1 MTGIS
6 SHIQGSA
13 SASVWQAPTQAPT
26 SLLGQ
31 LKGLFVTPDSDATQ
45 VQAARQSFEQ
55 YFEQETSALAGM
67 MGAKGIERF
76 AEDVQARCT
85 SIVQR
90 SFDALPRKDDGSVG
104 GKDFASAMKQ
114 AGAQAAMALDRLKVD
129 AARNELLSNLRPAD
143 SSPQIVRHHYQDEA
157 GRDQTKYVVIRP
169 APQLENLVLRGG
181 GAKGIGYSAALD
193 QMEKSGMMAGI
204 KHLAGSSAGALTAT
218 CLACGLSAAEFE
230 NGPADALFRP
240 GVLDALKGGGE
251 LARLYPDLKMEGGL
265 APAVASLKVVDQTS
279 ANSVSAFLNS
289 HWDDGAFQ
297 ARLQQLDPVV
307 QVRLDQLRQP
317 QNFDENRQGKMITFG
332 DLKSLHEL
340 APEKFKMLTLTGW
353 NKTAQQEMYFDAQ
366 TRPDMPVAYAAR
378 MSMAFPIA
386 FKAVSIESDTGK
398 QVFADGGIG
407 SNMPS
412 EVFLKP
418 HDATGQ
424 PQRLDEAAK
433 AGTQARTLLLTF
445 DENGKGYQIMHGG
458 KPEAKPQGMLDKVKA
473 FFVNLITSHPDQ
485 ARANLKDQKKV
496 WNAGPN
502 ALPVF
507 HGEISTLTSNI
518 SDQTQH
524 QAHMLSAWKA
534 LEQIDARTQQAYS
547 IECGSLDEVAGMLA
561 PAEKQALRSLPNPD
575 AMQRELLAVL
585 DRLGDGAAPRPMMM
599 QV

>member
-1 MTGIS
+1 MTNIS
-6 SHIQGSA
+6 SHIQNSA
-13 SASVWQAPTQAPT
+13 SAPAWQAPVQTPT

-31 LKGLFVTPDSDATQ
+31 LKGLFVTPDSSATH
-45 VQAARQSFEQ
+45 VQAAKDSFEQ
-55 YFEQETSALAGM
+55 YFLQETSALAGM
-67 MGAKGIERF
+67 MGPKGIENF
-76 AEDVQARCT
+76 AGDVQAKFE

-90 SFDALPRKDDGSVG
+90 TFDALPRKDDGSVG
-104 GKDFASAMKQ
+104 GKDFAAAMKT
-114 AGAQAAMALDRLKVD
+114 AGSQAAQALDRLKVD
-129 AARNELLSNLRPAD
+129 AARNELLANLRPAD
-143 SSPQIVRHHYQDEA
+143 TSPQIIPHK
-157 GRDQTKYVVIRP
+157 GGFVVIRA

-193 QMEKSGMMAGI
+193 QMEKSGMMAGL
-204 KHLAGSSAGALTAT
+204 KNLAGSSAGALTAT
-218 CLACGLSAAEFE
+218 CLACGLSASEFE

-240 GVLDALKGGGE
+240 GVLDALKGGAD
-251 LARLYPDLKMEGGL
+251 LTRLYPDLQMEGGL

-279 ANSVSAFLNS
+279 ANSVSTYLNS
-289 HWDDGAFQ
+289 AWNDAAFQ
-297 ARLQQLDPVV
+297 AKLQQLDPVV
-307 QVRLDQLRQP
+307 QVRLDELRQP
-317 QNFDENRQGKMITFG
+317 QNFDDNRQGKMVTFG
-332 DLKSLHEL
+332 DLKALHEL
-340 APEKFKMLTLTGW
+340 APEKFKNLTLTGW
-353 NKTAQQEMYFDAQ
+353 NKTDQKEVYFDAK
-366 TRPDMPVAYAAR
+366 TAPDMPVAYAAR

-386 FKAVSIESDTGK
+386 FKAVSIDMDGGK
-398 QVFADGGIG
+398 KVFADGGIG

-418 HDATGQ
+418 TDATGARVQ
-424 PQRLDEAAK
+424 LDADAK
-433 AGTQARTLLLTF
+433 GQMQARTLLLTF

-458 KPEAKPQGMLDKVKA
+458 KPEAKPQGVLDKVKA

-485 ARANLKDQKKV
+485 AGANLKDQKKV

-547 IECGSLDEVAGMLA
+547 TRCDSLEEVAALLNPDEKLA
-561 PAEKQALRSLPNPD
+561 LQSLSNPD
-575 AMQRELLAVL
+575 AQQARLLAL
-585 DRLGDGAAPRPMMM
+585 INGLGNSAPPPLTML

>member
-1 MTGIS
+1 MTNIS
-6 SHIQGSA
+6 SHIQNSA
-13 SASVWQAPTQAPT
+13 SAPAWQAPVQTPT

-31 LKGLFVTPDSDATQ
+31 LKGLFVTPDSSATH
-45 VQAARQSFEQ
+45 VQAAKDSFEQ
-55 YFEQETSALAGM
+55 YFLQETSALAGM
-67 MGAKGIERF
+67 MGPKGIENF
-76 AEDVQARCT
+76 AGDVQAKFE

-90 SFDALPRKDDGSVG
+90 TFDALPRKEDGSVG
-104 GKDFASAMKQ
+104 GKDFAAAMKT
-114 AGAQAAMALDRLKVD
+114 AGSQAAQALDRLKVD
-129 AARNELLSNLRPAD
+129 AARNELLANLRPAD
-143 SSPQIVRHHYQDEA
+143 TSPQIIPHK
-157 GRDQTKYVVIRP
+157 GGFVVIRP

-193 QMEKSGMMAGI
+193 QMEKSGMMAGL
-204 KHLAGSSAGALTAT
+204 KNLAGSSAGALTAT
-218 CLACGLSAAEFE
+218 CLACGLSASEFE

-240 GVLDALKGGGE
+240 GVLDALKGGAD
-251 LARLYPDLKMEGGL
+251 LTRLYPDLQMEGGL

-279 ANSVSAFLNS
+279 ANSVSTYLNS
-289 HWDDGAFQ
+289 AWNDAAFQ
-297 ARLQQLDPVV
+297 AKLQQLDPVV
-307 QVRLDQLRQP
+307 QVRLDELRQP
-317 QNFDENRQGKMITFG
+317 QNFDDNRQGKMVTFG
-332 DLKSLHEL
+332 DLKALHEL
-340 APEKFKMLTLTGW
+340 APEKFKNLTLTGW
-353 NKTAQQEMYFDAQ
+353 NKTDQKEVYFDAK
-366 TRPDMPVAYAAR
+366 TAPDMPVAYAAR

-386 FKAVSIESDTGK
+386 FKAVSIDMDGGK
-398 QVFADGGIG
+398 KVFADGGIG

-418 HDATGQ
+418 TDATGA
-424 PQRLDEAAK
+424 RVHLDADAK
-433 AGTQARTLLLTF
+433 GQMQARTLLLTF

-458 KPEAKPQGMLDKVKA
+458 KPEAKPQGVLDKVKA

-485 ARANLKDQKKV
+485 AGANLKDQKKV

-547 IECGSLDEVAGMLA
+547 TRCDSLEELAALLNPDEKLA
-561 PAEKQALRSLPNPD
+561 LQSLSNPD
-575 AMQRELLAVL
+575 AQQARLLAL
-585 DRLGDGAAPRPMMM
+585 INGLGNSAPPPLTML

>member
-1 MTGIS
+1 MTNIS
-6 SHIQGSA
+6 SHIQNSA
-13 SASVWQAPTQAPT
+13 SAPAWQAPVQTPT

-31 LKGLFVTPDSDATQ
+31 LKGLFVTPDSGATH
-45 VQAARQSFEQ
+45 VQAAKDSFEQ
-55 YFEQETSALAGM
+55 YFLQETSALAGM
-67 MGAKGIERF
+67 MGPKGIENF
-76 AEDVQARCT
+76 AGDVQAKFE

-90 SFDALPRKDDGSVG
+90 TFDALPRKEDGSVG
-104 GKDFASAMKQ
+104 GKDFATAMKT
-114 AGAQAAMALDRLKVD
+114 AGSQAAQALDRLKVD
-129 AARNELLSNLRPAD
+129 AARNELLANLRPAD
-143 SSPQIVRHHYQDEA
+143 TSPQIIPHK
-157 GRDQTKYVVIRP
+157 GGFVVIRP

-193 QMEKSGMMAGI
+193 QMEKSGMMAGL
-204 KHLAGSSAGALTAT
+204 KNLAGSSAGALTAT
-218 CLACGLSAAEFE
+218 CLACGLSASEFE

-240 GVLDALKGGGE
+240 GVLDALKGGAD
-251 LARLYPDLKMEGGL
+251 LTRLYPDLQMEGGL

-279 ANSVSAFLNS
+279 ANSVSTYLNS
-289 HWDDGAFQ
+289 AWNDAAFQ
-297 ARLQQLDPVV
+297 AKLQQLDPVV
-307 QVRLDQLRQP
+307 QVRLDELRQP
-317 QNFDENRQGKMITFG
+317 QNFDDNRQGKMVTFG
-332 DLKSLHEL
+332 DLKALHEL
-340 APEKFKMLTLTGW
+340 APEKFKNLTLTGW
-353 NKTAQQEMYFDAQ
+353 NKTDQKEVYFDAK
-366 TRPDMPVAYAAR
+366 TAPDMPVAYAAR

-386 FKAVSIESDTGK
+386 FKAVSIDMDGGK
-398 QVFADGGIG
+398 KVFADGGIG

-418 HDATGQ
+418 TDATGARVQ
-424 PQRLDEAAK
+424 LDADAK
-433 AGTQARTLLLTF
+433 GQMQARTLLLTF

-458 KPEAKPQGMLDKVKA
+458 KPEAKPQGVLDKVKA

-485 ARANLKDQKKV
+485 AGANLKDQKKV

-547 IECGSLDEVAGMLA
+547 TRCDSLEEVAALLNPDEKLA
-561 PAEKQALRSLPNPD
+561 LQSLSNPD
-575 AMQRELLAVL
+575 AQQARLLAL
-585 DRLGDGAAPRPMMM
+585 INGLGNSAPPPLTML

>member
-1 MTGIS
+1 MTNIS
-6 SHIQGSA
+6 SNIQGSA
-13 SASVWQAPTQAPT
+13 SAPVWQAPTQAPT

-31 LKGLFVTPDSDATQ
+31 LKGLFVTPDSDSTH

-55 YFEQETSALAGM
+55 YFTQETGALANM
-67 MGAKGIERF
+67 MGPNGIASFSNEAQAKFE
-76 AEDVQARCT
+76 

-90 SFDALPRKDDGSVG
+90 TFDALPRKEDGSVG
-104 GKDFASAMKQ
+104 GKDFATAMKT
-114 AGAQAAMALDRLKVD
+114 AGSQAAMALDRLKVD

-143 SSPQIVRHHYQDEA
+143 TSPQIIPHK
-157 GRDQTKYVVIRP
+157 GKYVVIRP

-193 QMEKSGMMAGI
+193 QMEKAGMMAGL

-218 CLACGLSAAEFE
+218 CLACGLSASEFE

-240 GVLDALKGGGE
+240 GVLDALKGGGD
-251 LARLYPDLKMEGGL
+251 LARLYPDLQMEGGL

-279 ANSVSAFLNS
+279 ANSVASFLNS

-297 ARLQQLDPVV
+297 TRLQQLDPVV
-307 QVRLDQLRQP
+307 QLRLNDLRQP

-332 DLKSLHEL
+332 DLKSLHDL

-353 NKTAQQEMYFDAQ
+353 NKTDQTETYFDAR
-366 TRPDMPVAYAAR
+366 TAPDMPVAYAAR

-386 FKAVSIESDTGK
+386 FKAVSIETDTGK
-398 QVFADGGIG
+398 KVYADGGIG

-418 HDATGQ
+418 NDATGA
-424 PQRLDEAAK
+424 RVHLDEGAK
-433 AGTQARTLLLTF
+433 GEMRARTLLLTF

-458 KPEAKPQGMLDKVKA
+458 KPEAKPQGVLDKVKA

-485 ARANLKDQKKV
+485 AGANLKDQKKV

-507 HGEISTLTSNI
+507 HGEISTLTSSI
-518 SDQTQH
+518 SDETQH

-547 IECGSLDEVAGMLA
+547 MRCDSLDEVAAMLT
-561 PAEKQALRSLPNPD
+561 PDEKRALQSLPNPD
-575 AMQRELLAVL
+575 EPQRELLAVING
-585 DRLGDGAAPRPMMM
+585 LGNGAPPPAMMM
-599 QV
+599 MPV

>member
-1 MTGIS
+1 MTNIS
-6 SHIQGSA
+6 SHIQNSA
-13 SASVWQAPTQAPT
+13 SAPAWQAPVQTPT

-31 LKGLFVTPDSDATQ
+31 LKGLFVTPDSSATH
-45 VQAARQSFEQ
+45 VQAAKDSFEQ
-55 YFEQETSALAGM
+55 YFLQETSALAGM
-67 MGAKGIERF
+67 MGPKGIENF
-76 AEDVQARCT
+76 AGDVQAKFE

-90 SFDALPRKDDGSVG
+90 TFDALPRKEDGSVG
-104 GKDFASAMKQ
+104 GKDFATAMKT
-114 AGAQAAMALDRLKVD
+114 AGSQAAQALDRLKVD
-129 AARNELLSNLRPAD
+129 AARNELLANLRPAD
-143 SSPQIVRHHYQDEA
+143 TSPQIIPHK
-157 GRDQTKYVVIRP
+157 GGFVVIRP

-193 QMEKSGMMAGI
+193 QMEKSGMMAGL
-204 KHLAGSSAGALTAT
+204 KNLAGSSAGALTAT
-218 CLACGLSAAEFE
+218 CLACGLSASEFE

-240 GVLDALKGGGE
+240 GVLDALKGGAD
-251 LARLYPDLKMEGGL
+251 LTRLYPDLQMEGGL

-279 ANSVSAFLNS
+279 ANSVSTYLNS
-289 HWDDGAFQ
+289 AWNDAAFQ
-297 ARLQQLDPVV
+297 AKLQQLDPVV
-307 QVRLDQLRQP
+307 QVRLDELRQP
-317 QNFDENRQGKMITFG
+317 QNFDDNRQGKMVTFG
-332 DLKSLHEL
+332 DLKALHEL
-340 APEKFKMLTLTGW
+340 APEKFKNLTLTGW
-353 NKTAQQEMYFDAQ
+353 NKTDQKEVYFDAK
-366 TRPDMPVAYAAR
+366 TAPDMPVAYAAR

-386 FKAVSIESDTGK
+386 FKAVSIDMDGGK
-398 QVFADGGIG
+398 KVFADGGIG

-418 HDATGQ
+418 TDATGARVQ
-424 PQRLDEAAK
+424 LDADAK
-433 AGTQARTLLLTF
+433 GQMQARTLLLTF

-458 KPEAKPQGMLDKVKA
+458 KPEAKPQGVLDKVKA

-485 ARANLKDQKKV
+485 AGANLKDQKKV

-547 IECGSLDEVAGMLA
+547 TRCDSLEEVAALLNPDEKLA
-561 PAEKQALRSLPNPD
+561 LQSLSNPD
-575 AMQRELLAVL
+575 AQQARLLAL
-585 DRLGDGAAPRPMMM
+585 INGLGNSAPPPLTML